1 MKQKAN
7 ASSWKTKAMPTTQKE
22 LPLSG
27 VYSAEEYDKIS
38 YGFLPKSQDDKWFI
52 YLENDWLSIHRSAT
66 GTCVFQLHIIPE
78 GDQYLAVK
86 ALVNRDP
93 SQYRSKSDQ
102 QDVELIAYLVDNLL
116 LDRFATLP
124 TPKNMSEEDK
134 QRHEQHV
141 MGKKNT
147 GGMIRLQV
155 KQNGGQKRP

>member
-1 MKQKAN
+1 MTEKATA
-7 ASSWKTKAMPTTQKE
+7 ASWQTKSMPVMQKE

-27 VYSAEEYDKIS
+27 IYSAEEYEKIS
-38 YGFLPKSQDDKWFI
+38 YGLLPKSRDDKWFI
-52 YLENDWLSIHRSAT
+52 YLESGWLFIYRSAT
-66 GTCVFQLHIIPE
+66 GTCVFQLQIIPE
-78 GDQYLAVK
+78 GDHYLAVK
-86 ALVNRDP
+86 AIVNRDP

-102 QDVELIAYLVDNLL
+102 QDVELIAYLIDNLL
-116 LDRFATLP
+116 LARFATLP
-124 TPKNMSEEDK
+124 MPKNMSEEDK